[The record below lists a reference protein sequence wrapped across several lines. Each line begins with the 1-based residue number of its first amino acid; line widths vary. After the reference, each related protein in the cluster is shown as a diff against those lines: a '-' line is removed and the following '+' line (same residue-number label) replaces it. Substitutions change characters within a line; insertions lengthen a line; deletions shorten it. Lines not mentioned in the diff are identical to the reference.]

1 MKLQPLSQQVVLITG
16 ATSGIGLTTAR
27 MAASK
32 GAKLVLVAR
41 NQQVLE
47 ELTNELTTSGSQAIF
62 SVADVADEAAL
73 QQAATAAVQRFGR
86 IDTWVNNAGVSIYG
100 KITEISME
108 DQRRL
113 FETNF
118 WGVVLGSRIAV
129 EHLSGRGGAIINI
142 GSVLSDRAIS
152 LQGTYSAS
160 KHAVKGFTDALRME
174 LEQDNLPISVTLIK
188 PSAIDTPYTQ
198 HAKNYLDREASV
210 PPPVFSPDLVAEA
223 ILHCAEN
230 SVRDFTVGEG
240 KLLGVMGQ
248 IAPRLMDKIMEKDM
262 SKRQMKDE
270 PKPSSRPDGLYQT
283 QSALQERGDYEGMV
297 LENSLLQKAK
307 LNPVLAGAA
316 LLGGGIAIT
325 ALLSRGNKQ
334 TYTNEEEGQENDY

>member
-1 MKLQPLSQQVVLITG
+1 MKLKPLAEQVILITG

-27 MAASK
+27 MAARK
-32 GAKLVLVAR
+32 GAKVVLVAR
-41 NQQVLE
+41 NRQALE
-47 ELTNELTTSGSQAIF
+47 ELTDELNASGNKAIF
-62 SVADVADEAAL
+62 SEVDVSDEAAL
-73 QQAATAAVQRFGR
+73 QQAATAAIQRFGR

-129 EHLSGRGGAIINI
+129 QHLAARGGAIINI

-188 PSAIDTPYTQ
+188 PSAINTPYPQ
-198 HAKNYLDREASV
+198 HAKNYQEKEATL
-210 PPPVFSPDLVAEA
+210 PPPVFAPDLVAEA

-240 KLLGVMGQ
+240 KLLGAMGQ
-248 IAPRLMDKIMEKDM
+248 VAPRLMDKMMEKDM
-262 SKRQMKDE
+262 SKRQFKDE
-270 PKPSSRPDGLYQT
+270 PKPSSQPDGLYQT
-283 QSALQERGDYEGMV
+283 QSALQERGEYEGMV

-307 LNPVLAGAA
+307 LNPVLAGVALVGGGVALAA
-316 LLGGGIAIT
+316 LLSGKK
-325 ALLSRGNKQ
+325 KQ
-334 TYTNEEEGQENDY
+334 IHTDETEDIDF